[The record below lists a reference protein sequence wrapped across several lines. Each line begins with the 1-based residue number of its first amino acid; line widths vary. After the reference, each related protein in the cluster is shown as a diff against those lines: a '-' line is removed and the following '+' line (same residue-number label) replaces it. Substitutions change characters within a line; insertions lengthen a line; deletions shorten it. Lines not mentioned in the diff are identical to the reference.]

1 MSKREDV
8 ILAARELMEAQDATG
23 FSMRNLA
30 EVAGVSIATP
40 YNLFGSK
47 QAVIAAVMDA
57 DLNDF
62 REALFADEKDEIEI
76 FFHLVDVTATLFAS
90 SPGYYKSGLSA
101 LEAES
106 DPALANHF
114 GIPRHVLLKDLVSQ
128 AIREGA
134 LAHPVSPDTLA
145 IALGQQFFGWIQ
157 AWARGHVSLEEMT
170 SRAHYGFAMILA
182 GAATDRARPA
192 LFDRAAALQ
201 TALPEAG
208 PNSTLK
214 QPEAIHE

>member
-30 EVAGVSIATP
+30 EVAGVSIASP

-90 SPGYYKSGLSA
+90 A
-101 LEAES
+101 LR
-106 DPALANHF
+106 P
-114 GIPRHVLLKDLVSQ
+114 DL
-128 AIREGA
+128 
-134 LAHPVSPDTLA
+134 
-145 IALGQQFFGWIQ
+145 
-157 AWARGHVSLEEMT
+157 
-170 SRAHYGFAMILA
+170 
-182 GAATDRARPA
+182 
-192 LFDRAAALQ
+192 
-201 TALPEAG
+201 
-208 PNSTLK
+208 
-214 QPEAIHE
+214 